1 MTVSPATR
9 ATTLP
14 TTPSWDQNDPRFN
27 NNKKKKKKKNSAR
40 HPDNW
45 ILCTR
50 RYNEVTL
57 IKLPWASKRRRGM
70 EEGARKETRPHTR
83 RKGLSRVARWSNHPK
98 TLSWNC
104 LWALFYPRGTA
115 NCPPLQN
122 SRRNFAAFRIKSAGL
137 KPLPLSLSNSLAPD
151 LDISLSLSLTESVR

>member
-14 TTPSWDQNDPRFN
+14 TTVPPSWDRNDPRFN
-27 NNKKKKKKKNSAR
+27 NNKKKKKNSAR

-57 IKLPWASKRRRGM
+57 IKLPRAGKRRRGM
-70 EEGARKETRPHTR
+70 EEGARKETR

-137 KPLPLSLSNSLAPD
+137 KPLPLSLSLQILISLFLSLAH
-151 LDISLSLSLTESVR
+151 ESVR